1 VRMICRKGEESREIE
16 VSREGSGYV
25 VSIDGRA
32 QVVDLATS
40 NGVLHSLKLGDGRQ
54 YMFGYHRDGTKHEVS
69 FSDRTVIVDLYD
81 PLSMKRKRGA
91 DDADGG
97 GSHIRAIMPG
107 RVVRIHVAPGDAVRR
122 GQGMLILEAMKMEN
136 EIVAP
141 RDGIVAEL
149 LVAAGQAVENGDDL
163 VRLE

>member
-1 VRMICRKGEESREIE
+1 MICRKGDESREIE
-16 VSREGSGYV
+16 VSRDGSGYS

-40 NGVLHSLKLGDGRQ
+40 NGVLHSLKLANGSQ

-81 PLSMKRKRGA
+81 PLSMKRKRGG
-91 DDADGG
+91 DDGDGG
-97 GSHIRAIMPG
+97 GAHIRAIMPG
-107 RVVRIHVAPGDAVRR
+107 RVVRIHVAPGDEVRR
-122 GQGMLILEAMKMEN
+122 GQGLLILEAMKMEN

-141 RDGIVAEL
+141 RDGVVAEL
-149 LVAAGQAVENGDDL
+149 LVIAGQAVDNGDEL

>member
-1 VRMICRKGEESREIE
+1 MICRKGDESREIE
-16 VSREGSGYV
+16 VSRDGSGYS

-40 NGVLHSLKLGDGRQ
+40 NGVLHSLKLANGSQ

-81 PLSMKRKRGA
+81 PLSMKRKRGG
-91 DDADGG
+91 DDGDGG
-97 GSHIRAIMPG
+97 GAHILAIMPG
-107 RVVRIHVAPGDAVRR
+107 RVVRIHFAPGDEVRR
-122 GQGMLILEAMKMEN
+122 GQGLLILEAMKMEN

-141 RDGIVAEL
+141 RDGVVAEL
-149 LVAAGQAVENGDDL
+149 LVIAGQAVDNGDEL